1 MNKNKEK
8 NKDMSLDLQINLKG
22 KVDYFKAKTF
32 IF

>member
-8 NKDMSLDLQINLKG
+8 NKDKDLQINLKG